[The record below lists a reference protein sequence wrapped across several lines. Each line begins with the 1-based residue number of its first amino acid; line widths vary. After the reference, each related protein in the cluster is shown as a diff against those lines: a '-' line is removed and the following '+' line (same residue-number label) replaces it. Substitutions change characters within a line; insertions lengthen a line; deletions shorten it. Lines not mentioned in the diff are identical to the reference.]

1 VIAMVTKRI
10 VGGLSNQIRNN
21 FKNYL
26 RDFATS
32 IVRTRKTETKDS
44 MERITAESTADVTYA
59 ADIQWITK
67 YDLANMNL
75 GNVQEG
81 DGMIFVEYS
90 ADIELHDLITF
101 SSKTYIVVKEIEGE
115 QISGDITYRGFSI
128 KLY

>member
-1 VIAMVTKRI
+1 MIAMVTKRI